1 MELSIRSVHTAVK
14 AQTRLLRPAL
24 LWKDRVIGW
33 GNLAV
38 RGGALDADV
47 GFVESRPR
55 ERGFKREFDAEL
67 ERLREFLTRSR

>member
-1 MELSIRSVHTAVK
+1 
-14 AQTRLLRPAL
+14 
-24 LWKDRVIGW
+24 VIGW